1 MKRRPRRRYYV
12 IAVSECPTCKGS
24 GRAPDMVEIGRG
36 KYIVTE
42 KTCSTCGGSGEIEE
56 RVELW
61 QVLRN
66 NRRVS

>member
-1 MKRRPRRRYYV
+1 
-12 IAVSECPTCKGS
+12 
-24 GRAPDMVEIGRG
+24 MVEIGRG

-66 NRRVS
+66 NRRAS